1 MTAISYN
8 SSAYSSNY
16 TAGATAGGVPT
27 VVPIAGKQVPITP
40 DWLNKFI
47 ASTNWGNFEAQVS
60 GDYVGRR
67 YATYLNDL
75 AIGGQFQ
82 LGLEASYTFDDVGI
96 DEIKKFKISGNILN
110 LTDTTGISTINVP
123 GSPASGGYSAYP
135 LSPRMFFVTVGA
147 AL

>member
-1 MTAISYN
+1 
-8 SSAYSSNY
+8 
-16 TAGATAGGVPT
+16 

-82 LGLEASYTFDDVGI
+82 LGLEASYVFEDIGI
-96 DEIKKFKISGNILN
+96 EEVKRFKISGNILN
-110 LTDTTGISTINVP
+110 LTDTKGISTIGVP
-123 GSPASGGYSAYP
+123 GSPASGGYTGFP
-135 LSPRMFFVTVGA
+135 LPPRMFFVTVSA